1 MTFWFNT
8 KILRGTLKVKKT
20 RLTILLAIALVI
32 ASSISA
38 FACTYS
44 VSVYHDNTATS
55 YYYKDGTISTTF
67 SWDNSN
73 YHPNLYYQ
81 ESRYGYTHS
90 GTLPSYSSTSG
101 SLYTYLPS
109 NPSTVNWTKYTV
121 QTYTT
126 NYRGNITNSQ
136 CSWL

>member
-1 MTFWFNT
+1 M
-8 KILRGTLKVKKT
+8 RGTLKVKKT

-32 ASSISA
+32 ASSIST

-90 GTLPSYSSTSG
+90 GTLTSYATSTGNTQTFVSSD
-101 SLYTYLPS
+101 
-109 NPSTVNWTKYTV
+109 PSTDWYQYTTK
-121 QTYTT
+121 TYTT
-126 NYRGNITNSQ
+126 LYEGDITNSQ
-136 CSWL
+136 CGWI